1 MASSYTT
8 RLRLELPVLG
18 ELSGTWG
25 TRVNLGITELV
36 DFAIAGYSSVAM
48 TDADY
53 TLTTSNAAADEAR
66 SAILN
71 MTGTLTAARNVICPT
86 ASKTYI
92 IKNATTGGFAITLK
106 TSGGTG
112 ISIPNGKA
120 TLLYCDGTNV
130 VDGITTLSSLT
141 LGSAL
146 PVASGGTGVA
156 TLTGIPLASGTSAW
170 TAAAAG
176 TDYAKPNTASTWTAK
191 QTFTGTS
198 AIAGIKQVCELNA
211 SSVNATAP
219 SSTQNFDVTSYST
232 YYCTANANTNW
243 TVNFRASSGTS
254 LDTLMSTGE
263 YLDLTFIATNGVTP
277 YYSSTVKVDGTT
289 IVSAWKGGPPTSGTA
304 SKVEVYNYRIIKYGA
319 AQFIAFV
326 TKDSYNA

>member
-66 SAILN
+66 SAVVN

-92 IKNATTGGFAITLK
+92 IKNATTGGFAVTLK

-112 ISIPNGKA
+112 ISVPNGK
-120 TLLYCDGTNV
+120 TMLLYCDGTNV
-130 VDGITTLSSLT
+130 VDGVTSLSSLT
-141 LGSAL
+141 LASAL

-156 TLTGIPLASGTSAW
+156 TLTGIPLASGTSAF

-191 QTFTGTS
+191 QTFTGTT
-198 AIAGIKQVCELNA
+198 AIAGVKQVCELNTI
-211 SSVNATAP
+211 SLSIVAP
-219 SSTQNFDVTSYST
+219 TTTQNFDVASYSV
-232 YYCTANANTNW
+232 YYTSTNAVNNW
-243 TVNFRASSGTS
+243 TINFRASSGTS
-254 LDTLMSTGE
+254 LDTLMAVNE
-263 YLDLTFIATNGVTP
+263 YVDVVFIVTNGATP
-277 YYSSTVKVDGTT
+277 YYNTIVKVDGVT
-289 IVSAWKGGPPTSGTA
+289 ITALWSGGPPTSGTA
-304 SKVEVYNYRIIKYGA
+304 NRTEVYNYRIVKYGS
-319 AQFIAFV
+319 AQFVAFA
-326 TKDSYNA
+326 TKGAYNA